1 MRTKIFTIIT
11 SLLIISNGLF
21 AEFTLDFLAKLGVVG
36 SFTDL
41 TESVLEGR
49 GDLNLQL
56 GYHFPIGEKFKGID
70 LLFDTGI
77 NFGSLS
83 VRNNPS
89 DKYSI
94 NQMDIIGI
102 NRNNPSDKYSINQMD
117 IIGINTGLA
126 LKFVVAP
133 MFLENAFNSNQYT
146 VYGLSAGAK
155 FTPFIDGLNEK
166 LNQVPISLYFNL
178 SAERRIYTYDNRALV
193 VGINLFY
200 EYMFFNKN
208 DVSKLF
214 ASRSITKHHSIGALI
229 SVGFH
234 FGKN

>member
-1 MRTKIFTIIT
+1 
-11 SLLIISNGLF
+11 
-21 AEFTLDFLAKLGVVG
+21 LAKLGVVG

-41 TESVLEGR
+41 TGSVLEGR

-56 GYHFPIGEKFKGID
+56 GYNFPIGTKLKGID

-83 VRNNPS
+83 VKNNPS

-94 NQMDIIGI
+94 NQMDI
-102 NRNNPSDKYSINQMD
+102 M
-117 IIGINTGLA
+117 GINTGLA
-126 LKFVVAP
+126 CKFVVTP
-133 MFLENAFNSNQYT
+133 MFLPNAINTNQYA
-146 VYGLSAGAK
+146 VYGLSVGAK
-155 FTPFIDGLNEK
+155 FTPFIDGINEK
-166 LNQVPISLYFNL
+166 LNQVPISLYVNL
-178 SAERRIYTYDNRALV
+178 SVERRIYTYDNRAFV
-193 VGINLFY
+193 VGANIFY

-214 ASRSITKHHSIGALI
+214 ASRNINQHHSIGALI

-234 FGKN
+234 FGEN

>member
-1 MRTKIFTIIT
+1 MKTKIVTIIAAVI
-11 SLLIISNGLF
+11 IISNNLF
-21 AEFTLDFLAKLGVVG
+21 GAFTLDFLAKLGVVG

-41 TESVLEGR
+41 TGSVLEGR

-56 GYHFPIGEKFKGID
+56 GYNFPIDKKLKGID

-83 VRNNPS
+83 V
-89 DKYSI
+89 K
-94 NQMDIIGI
+94 
-102 NRNNPSDKYSINQMD
+102 NNPSDKYSINQMD

-126 LKFVVAP
+126 CKFIVTP
-133 MFLENAFNSNQYT
+133 MFLPNAINTNQYA
-146 VYGLSAGAK
+146 VYGLSVGAK

-166 LNQVPISLYFNL
+166 LNQIPISLYLNL

-214 ASRSITKHHSIGALI
+214 ASRNINQHHSIGALI

-234 FGKN
+234 FGEN

>member
-1 MRTKIFTIIT
+1 MRTKIFIIIA
-11 SLLIISNGLF
+11 SVVLISNNLF
-21 AEFTLDFLAKLGVVG
+21 AGFTLDFLAKLGVVG

-56 GYHFPIGEKFKGID
+56 GYHFPIGKKFKGID

-94 NQMDIIGI
+94 NQMDIM
-102 NRNNPSDKYSINQMD
+102 S
-117 IIGINTGLA
+117 INTGLA
-126 LKFVVAP
+126 CKFVVAP
-133 MFLENAFNSNQYT
+133 IFFENAMNVNQYN
-146 VYGLSAGAK
+146 VYGISTGAK

-166 LNQVPISLYFNL
+166 LNQVPISLYVNL

-214 ASRSITKHHSIGALI
+214 ASRSISKHHSIGALI

-234 FGKN
+234 FGEN

>member
-1 MRTKIFTIIT
+1 MKTKIVVIIT
-11 SLLIISNGLF
+11 SLIIISNSLF

-41 TESVLEGR
+41 TGSVLEGR

-56 GYHFPIGEKFKGID
+56 GYNFPIGNKLKGID

-83 VRNNPS
+83 V
-89 DKYSI
+89 K
-94 NQMDIIGI
+94 
-102 NRNNPSDKYSINQMD
+102 NNPSDKYSINQMD

-126 LKFVVAP
+126 CKFIVTP
-133 MFLENAFNSNQYT
+133 MFLPNAINTNQYA
-146 VYGLSAGAK
+146 VYGLSVGAK

-166 LNQVPISLYFNL
+166 LNQVPISLYLNL

-214 ASRSITKHHSIGALI
+214 ASRNINQHHSIGALI

-234 FGKN
+234 FGEN

>member
-1 MRTKIFTIIT
+1 MKTKIVTIIAAVI
-11 SLLIISNGLF
+11 IISNNLF
-21 AEFTLDFLAKLGVVG
+21 AAFTLDFLAKLGVVG

-41 TESVLEGR
+41 TGSVLEGR

-56 GYHFPIGEKFKGID
+56 GYNFPIDKKLKGID

-83 VRNNPS
+83 V
-89 DKYSI
+89 K
-94 NQMDIIGI
+94 
-102 NRNNPSDKYSINQMD
+102 NNPSDKYSINQMD

-126 LKFVVAP
+126 CKFIVTP
-133 MFLENAFNSNQYT
+133 MFLPNAINTNQSA
-146 VYGLSAGAK
+146 VYGISAGAK
-155 FTPFIDGLNEK
+155 FTPFIDGLNKK
-166 LNQVPISLYFNL
+166 LNQVPISVYVNL

-214 ASRSITKHHSIGALI
+214 ASRNINQHHSIGALI

-234 FGKN
+234 FGEN

>member
-1 MRTKIFTIIT
+1 MKTKIVTIIAAVI
-11 SLLIISNGLF
+11 IISNNLF
-21 AEFTLDFLAKLGVVG
+21 GAFTLDFLAKLGVVG

-41 TESVLEGR
+41 TGSVLEGR

-56 GYHFPIGEKFKGID
+56 GYNFPIDKKLKGID

-83 VRNNPS
+83 V
-89 DKYSI
+89 K
-94 NQMDIIGI
+94 
-102 NRNNPSDKYSINQMD
+102 NNPSDKYSINQMD

-126 LKFVVAP
+126 CKFIVTP
-133 MFLENAFNSNQYT
+133 MFLPNAINTNQYA
-146 VYGLSAGAK
+146 VYGISAGAK

-166 LNQVPISLYFNL
+166 LNQVPISLYLNL

-214 ASRSITKHHSIGALI
+214 ASRNINQHHSIGALI

-234 FGKN
+234 FGEN

>member
-1 MRTKIFTIIT
+1 MKTKIVVIIT
-11 SLLIISNGLF
+11 SLIIISNSLF

-41 TESVLEGR
+41 TGSVLEGR

-56 GYHFPIGEKFKGID
+56 GYNFPIGNKLKGID

-83 VRNNPS
+83 VKNNPS

-94 NQMDIIGI
+94 NQMDI
-102 NRNNPSDKYSINQMD
+102 M
-117 IIGINTGLA
+117 GINTGLA
-126 LKFVVAP
+126 CKFVVAP
-133 MFLENAFNSNQYT
+133 IFLPNALNTNQSA
-146 VYGLSAGAK
+146 VYGISVGAK

-166 LNQVPISLYFNL
+166 LNQVPISLYLNL

-214 ASRSITKHHSIGALI
+214 ASRNINQHHSIGALI

-234 FGKN
+234 FGEN

>member
-1 MRTKIFTIIT
+1 MKTKIVVIIT
-11 SLLIISNGLF
+11 SLIIISNSLF

-41 TESVLEGR
+41 TGSVLEGR

-56 GYHFPIGEKFKGID
+56 GYNFQIGNKLKGID

-83 VRNNPS
+83 VKNNPS

-94 NQMDIIGI
+94 NQMDI
-102 NRNNPSDKYSINQMD
+102 M
-117 IIGINTGLA
+117 GINTGLA
-126 LKFVVAP
+126 CKFVVAP
-133 MFLENAFNSNQYT
+133 IFLPNALNTNQSA
-146 VYGLSAGAK
+146 VYGISAGAK

-166 LNQVPISLYFNL
+166 LNQVPISLYLNL

-214 ASRSITKHHSIGALI
+214 ASRNINQHHSIGALI

-234 FGKN
+234 FGEN

>member
-1 MRTKIFTIIT
+1 MKTKIVTIIAAVI
-11 SLLIISNGLF
+11 IISNNLF
-21 AEFTLDFLAKLGVVG
+21 AAFTLDFLAKLGVVG

-41 TESVLEGR
+41 TGSVLEGR

-56 GYHFPIGEKFKGID
+56 GYNFPIGTKLKGID

-83 VRNNPS
+83 VKNNPS

-94 NQMDIIGI
+94 NQMDI
-102 NRNNPSDKYSINQMD
+102 M
-117 IIGINTGLA
+117 GINTGLA
-126 LKFVVAP
+126 CKFVVAP
-133 MFLENAFNSNQYT
+133 IFLPNAINTNQSA
-146 VYGLSAGAK
+146 VYGISAGAK

-166 LNQVPISLYFNL
+166 LNQIPISLYLNL

-214 ASRSITKHHSIGALI
+214 ASRNISKHHSIGALI

-234 FGKN
+234 FGEN

>member
-1 MRTKIFTIIT
+1 MKTKIVTIIAAVI
-11 SLLIISNGLF
+11 IISNNLF
-21 AEFTLDFLAKLGVVG
+21 GAFTLDFLAKLGVVG

-41 TESVLEGR
+41 TGSVLEGR

-56 GYHFPIGEKFKGID
+56 GYNFPIDKKLKGID

-83 VRNNPS
+83 V
-89 DKYSI
+89 K
-94 NQMDIIGI
+94 
-102 NRNNPSDKYSINQMD
+102 NNPSDKYSINQMD

-126 LKFVVAP
+126 CKFIVTP
-133 MFLENAFNSNQYT
+133 MFLPNAINTNQSA
-146 VYGLSAGAK
+146 VYGISAGAK

-166 LNQVPISLYFNL
+166 LNQVPISLYLNL

-214 ASRSITKHHSIGALI
+214 ASRNINQHHSIGALI

-234 FGKN
+234 FGEN

>member
-1 MRTKIFTIIT
+1 MKTKIVTIIAAVI
-11 SLLIISNGLF
+11 IISNNLF
-21 AEFTLDFLAKLGVVG
+21 AAFTLDFLAKLGVVG

-41 TESVLEGR
+41 TGSVLEGR

-56 GYHFPIGEKFKGID
+56 GYNFPIDKKLKGID

-83 VRNNPS
+83 V
-89 DKYSI
+89 K
-94 NQMDIIGI
+94 
-102 NRNNPSDKYSINQMD
+102 NNPSDKYSINQMD

-126 LKFVVAP
+126 CKFIVTL
-133 MFLENAFNSNQYT
+133 MFLPNAINTNQYA
-146 VYGLSAGAK
+146 VYGLSVGAK

-166 LNQVPISLYFNL
+166 LNQVPISLYVNL

-214 ASRSITKHHSIGALI
+214 ASRNINQHHSIGALI

-234 FGKN
+234 FGEN

>member
-1 MRTKIFTIIT
+1 MKTKIVVIIT
-11 SLLIISNGLF
+11 SLIIISNSLF

-41 TESVLEGR
+41 TGSVLEGR

-56 GYHFPIGEKFKGID
+56 GYNFPIDKKLKGID

-83 VRNNPS
+83 V
-89 DKYSI
+89 K
-94 NQMDIIGI
+94 
-102 NRNNPSDKYSINQMD
+102 NNPSDKYSINQMD

-126 LKFVVAP
+126 CKFIVTP
-133 MFLENAFNSNQYT
+133 MFLPNAINTNQYA
-146 VYGLSAGAK
+146 VYGISAGAK

-166 LNQVPISLYFNL
+166 LNQVPISLYLNL

-214 ASRSITKHHSIGALI
+214 ASRNINQHHSIGALI

-234 FGKN
+234 FGEN

>member
-1 MRTKIFTIIT
+1 MKTKIVTIIAAVI
-11 SLLIISNGLF
+11 IISNNLF
-21 AEFTLDFLAKLGVVG
+21 AAFTLDFLAKLGVVG

-41 TESVLEGR
+41 TGSVLEGR

-56 GYHFPIGEKFKGID
+56 GYNFPIDKKLKGID

-83 VRNNPS
+83 V
-89 DKYSI
+89 K
-94 NQMDIIGI
+94 
-102 NRNNPSDKYSINQMD
+102 NNPSDKYSINQMD

-126 LKFVVAP
+126 CKFIVTP
-133 MFLENAFNSNQYT
+133 MFLPNAINTNQYA
-146 VYGLSAGAK
+146 VYGLSVGAK

-166 LNQVPISLYFNL
+166 LNQVPISLYVNL

-214 ASRSITKHHSIGALI
+214 ASRNINQHHSIGALI

-234 FGKN
+234 FGEN

>member
-1 MRTKIFTIIT
+1 MKTKIVVIIT
-11 SLLIISNGLF
+11 SLIIISNSLF
-21 AEFTLDFLAKLGVVG
+21 PEFTLDFLAKLGVVG

-41 TESVLEGR
+41 TGSVLEGR

-56 GYHFPIGEKFKGID
+56 GYNFPIDKKLKGID

-83 VRNNPS
+83 V
-89 DKYSI
+89 K
-94 NQMDIIGI
+94 
-102 NRNNPSDKYSINQMD
+102 NNPSDKYSINQMD

-126 LKFVVAP
+126 CKFIVTP
-133 MFLENAFNSNQYT
+133 MFLPNAINTNQYA
-146 VYGLSAGAK
+146 VYGLSVGAK

-166 LNQVPISLYFNL
+166 LNQVPISLYLNL

-214 ASRSITKHHSIGALI
+214 ASRNINQHHSIGALI

-234 FGKN
+234 FGEN

>member
-1 MRTKIFTIIT
+1 MKTKIVVIIT
-11 SLLIISNGLF
+11 SLIIISNSLF

-41 TESVLEGR
+41 TGSVLEGR

-56 GYHFPIGEKFKGID
+56 GYNFPIDKKLKGID

-83 VRNNPS
+83 V
-89 DKYSI
+89 K
-94 NQMDIIGI
+94 
-102 NRNNPSDKYSINQMD
+102 NNPSDKYSINQMD

-126 LKFVVAP
+126 CKFIVTP
-133 MFLENAFNSNQYT
+133 MFLPNAINTNQYA
-146 VYGLSAGAK
+146 VYGLSVGAK

-166 LNQVPISLYFNL
+166 LNQVPISLYVNL

-214 ASRSITKHHSIGALI
+214 ASRNINQHHSIGALI

-234 FGKN
+234 FGEN

>member
-1 MRTKIFTIIT
+1 MKTKIVTIIAAVI
-11 SLLIISNGLF
+11 IISNNLF
-21 AEFTLDFLAKLGVVG
+21 AAFTLDFLAKLGVVG

-41 TESVLEGR
+41 TGSVLEGR

-56 GYHFPIGEKFKGID
+56 GYNFPIDKKLKGID

-83 VRNNPS
+83 V
-89 DKYSI
+89 K
-94 NQMDIIGI
+94 
-102 NRNNPSDKYSINQMD
+102 NNPSDKYSINQMD

-126 LKFVVAP
+126 CKFIVTP
-133 MFLENAFNSNQYT
+133 MFLPNAINTNQSA
-146 VYGLSAGAK
+146 VYGISAGAK

-166 LNQVPISLYFNL
+166 LNQVPISLYVNL

-214 ASRSITKHHSIGALI
+214 ASRNINQHHSIGALI

-234 FGKN
+234 FGEN

>member
-1 MRTKIFTIIT
+1 MKTKIVTIIAAVI
-11 SLLIISNGLF
+11 IISNNLF
-21 AEFTLDFLAKLGVVG
+21 AAFTLDFLAKLGVVG

-41 TESVLEGR
+41 TGSVLEGR
-49 GDLNLQL
+49 GDLILQL
-56 GYHFPIGEKFKGID
+56 GYNFPIDKKLKGID

-83 VRNNPS
+83 VKNNPS

-94 NQMDIIGI
+94 NQMDI
-102 NRNNPSDKYSINQMD
+102 M
-117 IIGINTGLA
+117 GINTGLA
-126 LKFVVAP
+126 CKFIVTP
-133 MFLENAFNSNQYT
+133 MFLPNAINTNQYA
-146 VYGLSAGAK
+146 VYGLSVGAK

-166 LNQVPISLYFNL
+166 LNQVPISLYVNL
-178 SAERRIYTYDNRALV
+178 SAERRIYTYDNRSLV

-214 ASRSITKHHSIGALI
+214 ASRNINQHHSIGALI

-234 FGKN
+234 FGEN

>member
-1 MRTKIFTIIT
+1 MKTKIVTIIAAVI
-11 SLLIISNGLF
+11 IISNNLF
-21 AEFTLDFLAKLGVVG
+21 AAFTLDFLAKLGVVG

-41 TESVLEGR
+41 TGSVLEGR

-56 GYHFPIGEKFKGID
+56 GYNFPIGTKLKGID

-83 VRNNPS
+83 VKNNPS

-94 NQMDIIGI
+94 NQMDI
-102 NRNNPSDKYSINQMD
+102 M
-117 IIGINTGLA
+117 GINTGLA
-126 LKFVVAP
+126 CKFVVAP
-133 MFLENAFNSNQYT
+133 IFLPNALNTNQYA
-146 VYGLSAGAK
+146 VYGLSVGAK

-166 LNQVPISLYFNL
+166 LNQVPISLYLNL

-214 ASRSITKHHSIGALI
+214 ASRNINQHHSIGALI

-234 FGKN
+234 FGEN

>member
-1 MRTKIFTIIT
+1 MKTKIVTIIAAVI
-11 SLLIISNGLF
+11 IISNNLF
-21 AEFTLDFLAKLGVVG
+21 AAFTLDFLAKLGVVG

-41 TESVLEGR
+41 TGSVLEGR

-56 GYHFPIGEKFKGID
+56 GYNFPIGTKLKGID

-83 VRNNPS
+83 V
-89 DKYSI
+89 K
-94 NQMDIIGI
+94 
-102 NRNNPSDKYSINQMD
+102 NNPSDKYSINQMD

-126 LKFVVAP
+126 CKFVVTP
-133 MFLENAFNSNQYT
+133 MFLPNAINTNQYA
-146 VYGLSAGAK
+146 VYGLSVGAK

-166 LNQVPISLYFNL
+166 LNQVPISLYVNL

-214 ASRSITKHHSIGALI
+214 ASRNINQHHSIGALI

-234 FGKN
+234 FGEN

>member
-1 MRTKIFTIIT
+1 MKTKIVVIIT
-11 SLLIISNGLF
+11 SLIIISNSLF

-41 TESVLEGR
+41 TGSVLEGR

-56 GYHFPIGEKFKGID
+56 GYNFPIGTKLKGID

-83 VRNNPS
+83 VKNNPS

-94 NQMDIIGI
+94 NQMDI
-102 NRNNPSDKYSINQMD
+102 M
-117 IIGINTGLA
+117 GINTGLA
-126 LKFVVAP
+126 CKFVVAP
-133 MFLENAFNSNQYT
+133 IFLPNALNTNQSA
-146 VYGLSAGAK
+146 VYGISAGAK

-166 LNQVPISLYFNL
+166 LNQVPISLYLNL

-214 ASRSITKHHSIGALI
+214 ASRNINQHHSIGALI

-234 FGKN
+234 FGEN

>member
-1 MRTKIFTIIT
+1 MKTKIVTIIAAVI
-11 SLLIISNGLF
+11 IISNNLF
-21 AEFTLDFLAKLGVVG
+21 AAFTLDFLAKLGVVG

-41 TESVLEGR
+41 TGSVLEGR

-56 GYHFPIGEKFKGID
+56 GYNFPIGNKLKGID

-83 VRNNPS
+83 VKNNPS

-94 NQMDIIGI
+94 NQMDI
-102 NRNNPSDKYSINQMD
+102 M
-117 IIGINTGLA
+117 GINTGLA
-126 LKFVVAP
+126 CKFVVAP
-133 MFLENAFNSNQYT
+133 IFLPNALNTNQSA
-146 VYGLSAGAK
+146 VYGISAGAK

-166 LNQVPISLYFNL
+166 LNQVPISLYLNL

-214 ASRSITKHHSIGALI
+214 ASRNINQHHSIGALI

-234 FGKN
+234 FGEN

>member
-1 MRTKIFTIIT
+1 MKTKIVTIIAAVI
-11 SLLIISNGLF
+11 IISNNLF
-21 AEFTLDFLAKLGVVG
+21 AAFTLDFLAKLGVVG

-41 TESVLEGR
+41 TGSVLEGR

-56 GYHFPIGEKFKGID
+56 GYNFPIDKKLKGID

-83 VRNNPS
+83 V
-89 DKYSI
+89 K
-94 NQMDIIGI
+94 
-102 NRNNPSDKYSINQMD
+102 NNPSDKYSINQMD
-117 IIGINTGLA
+117 IIGINTGLSC
-126 LKFVVAP
+126 KFIVTP
-133 MFLENAFNSNQYT
+133 MFLPNAINTNQYA
-146 VYGLSAGAK
+146 VYGLSVGAK

-166 LNQVPISLYFNL
+166 LNQVPISLYLNL

-214 ASRSITKHHSIGALI
+214 ASRNINQHHSIGALI

-234 FGKN
+234 FGEN

>member
-1 MRTKIFTIIT
+1 MKTKIVTIIAAVI
-11 SLLIISNGLF
+11 IISNNLF
-21 AEFTLDFLAKLGVVG
+21 AAFTLDFLAKLGVVG

-41 TESVLEGR
+41 TGSVLEGR
-49 GDLNLQL
+49 GDLILQL
-56 GYHFPIGEKFKGID
+56 GYNFPIDKKLKGID

-83 VRNNPS
+83 V
-89 DKYSI
+89 K
-94 NQMDIIGI
+94 
-102 NRNNPSDKYSINQMD
+102 NNPSDKYSINQMD

-126 LKFVVAP
+126 CKFIVTP
-133 MFLENAFNSNQYT
+133 MFLPNAINTNQYA
-146 VYGLSAGAK
+146 VYGLSVGAK

-166 LNQVPISLYFNL
+166 LNQVPISLYLNL

-214 ASRSITKHHSIGALI
+214 ASRNINQHHSIGALI

-234 FGKN
+234 FGEN

>member
-1 MRTKIFTIIT
+1 MKTKIVVIIT
-11 SLLIISNGLF
+11 SLIIISNNLF
-21 AEFTLDFLAKLGVVG
+21 AAFTLDFLAKLGVVG

-41 TESVLEGR
+41 TGSVLEGR

-56 GYHFPIGEKFKGID
+56 GYNFPIDKKLKGID

-83 VRNNPS
+83 V
-89 DKYSI
+89 K
-94 NQMDIIGI
+94 
-102 NRNNPSDKYSINQMD
+102 NNPSDKYSINQMD

-126 LKFVVAP
+126 CKFIVTP
-133 MFLENAFNSNQYT
+133 MFLPNAINTNQYA
-146 VYGLSAGAK
+146 VYGLSVGAK

-166 LNQVPISLYFNL
+166 LNQVPISLYLNL

-214 ASRSITKHHSIGALI
+214 ASRNINQHHSIGALI

-234 FGKN
+234 FGEN

>member
-1 MRTKIFTIIT
+1 MKTKIVVIIT
-11 SLLIISNGLF
+11 SLIIISNSLF

-41 TESVLEGR
+41 TGSVLEGR

-56 GYHFPIGEKFKGID
+56 GYNFPIGTKLKGID

-83 VRNNPS
+83 V
-89 DKYSI
+89 K
-94 NQMDIIGI
+94 
-102 NRNNPSDKYSINQMD
+102 NNPSDKYSINQMD

-126 LKFVVAP
+126 CKFIVTP
-133 MFLENAFNSNQYT
+133 MFLPNAINTNQYA
-146 VYGLSAGAK
+146 VYGLSVGAK

-166 LNQVPISLYFNL
+166 LNQVPISLYLNL

-214 ASRSITKHHSIGALI
+214 ASRNINQHHSIGALI

-234 FGKN
+234 FGEN

>member
-1 MRTKIFTIIT
+1 MKTKIVTIIVAVI
-11 SLLIISNGLF
+11 IISNNLF
-21 AEFTLDFLAKLGVVG
+21 AAFTLDFLAKLGVVG

-41 TESVLEGR
+41 TGSVLEGR
-49 GDLNLQL
+49 GDLILQL
-56 GYHFPIGEKFKGID
+56 GYNFPIDKKLKGID

-83 VRNNPS
+83 V
-89 DKYSI
+89 K
-94 NQMDIIGI
+94 
-102 NRNNPSDKYSINQMD
+102 NNPSDKYSINQMD

-126 LKFVVAP
+126 CKFIVTP
-133 MFLENAFNSNQYT
+133 MFLPNAINTNQYA
-146 VYGLSAGAK
+146 VYGLSVGAK

-166 LNQVPISLYFNL
+166 LNQVPISLYLNL

-214 ASRSITKHHSIGALI
+214 ASRNINQHHSIGALI

-234 FGKN
+234 FGEN

>member
-1 MRTKIFTIIT
+1 MKTKIVTIIAAVI
-11 SLLIISNGLF
+11 IISNNLF
-21 AEFTLDFLAKLGVVG
+21 AAFTLDFLAKLGVVG

-41 TESVLEGR
+41 TGSVLEGR

-56 GYHFPIGEKFKGID
+56 GYNFPIGTKLKGID

-83 VRNNPS
+83 VKNNPS

-94 NQMDIIGI
+94 NQMDI
-102 NRNNPSDKYSINQMD
+102 M
-117 IIGINTGLA
+117 GINTGLA
-126 LKFVVAP
+126 CKFIVTP
-133 MFLENAFNSNQYT
+133 MFLPNAINTNQYA
-146 VYGLSAGAK
+146 VYGLSVGAK

-166 LNQVPISLYFNL
+166 LNQVPISLYVNL

-214 ASRSITKHHSIGALI
+214 ASRNINQHHSIGALI

-234 FGKN
+234 FGEN

>member
-1 MRTKIFTIIT
+1 MKTKIVTIIAAVI
-11 SLLIISNGLF
+11 IISNNLF
-21 AEFTLDFLAKLGVVG
+21 AAFTLDFLAKLGVVG

-41 TESVLEGR
+41 TGSVLEGR

-56 GYHFPIGEKFKGID
+56 GYNFPIDKKLKGID

-83 VRNNPS
+83 V
-89 DKYSI
+89 K
-94 NQMDIIGI
+94 
-102 NRNNPSDKYSINQMD
+102 NNPSDKYSINQMD

-126 LKFVVAP
+126 CKFVVTP
-133 MFLENAFNSNQYT
+133 MFLPNAINTNQSA
-146 VYGLSAGAK
+146 VYGISAGAK

-166 LNQVPISLYFNL
+166 LNQVPISLYVNL

-214 ASRSITKHHSIGALI
+214 ASRNINQHHSIGALI

-234 FGKN
+234 FGEN

>member
-1 MRTKIFTIIT
+1 MKTKIVTIIAAVI
-11 SLLIISNGLF
+11 IISNNLF
-21 AEFTLDFLAKLGVVG
+21 AAFTLDFLAKLGVVG

-41 TESVLEGR
+41 TGSVLEGR

-56 GYHFPIGEKFKGID
+56 GYNFPIGTKLKGID

-83 VRNNPS
+83 VKNNPS

-94 NQMDIIGI
+94 NQMDI
-102 NRNNPSDKYSINQMD
+102 M
-117 IIGINTGLA
+117 GINTGLA
-126 LKFVVAP
+126 CKFIVTP
-133 MFLENAFNSNQYT
+133 MFLPNAINTNQYA
-146 VYGLSAGAK
+146 VYGLSVGAK

-166 LNQVPISLYFNL
+166 LNQVPISLYLNL

-214 ASRSITKHHSIGALI
+214 ASRNINQHHSIGALI

-234 FGKN
+234 FGEN

>member
-1 MRTKIFTIIT
+1 MKTKIVTIIAAVI
-11 SLLIISNGLF
+11 IISNNLF
-21 AEFTLDFLAKLGVVG
+21 AAFTLDFLAKLGVVG

-41 TESVLEGR
+41 TGSVVEGR

-56 GYHFPIGEKFKGID
+56 GYNFPIGKKFKGIE

-83 VRNNPS
+83 V
-89 DKYSI
+89 K
-94 NQMDIIGI
+94 
-102 NRNNPSDKYSINQMD
+102 NNPSDKYSINQMD

-126 LKFVVAP
+126 CKFIVTP
-133 MFLENAFNSNQYT
+133 MFLPNAINTNQYA
-146 VYGLSAGAK
+146 VYGLSVGAK

-166 LNQVPISLYFNL
+166 LNQVPISLYVNL

-214 ASRSITKHHSIGALI
+214 ASRNINQHHSIGALI

-234 FGKN
+234 FGEN

>member
-1 MRTKIFTIIT
+1 MKTKIVTIIVAVI
-11 SLLIISNGLF
+11 IISNNLF
-21 AEFTLDFLAKLGVVG
+21 AAFTLDFLAKLGVVG

-41 TESVLEGR
+41 TGSVLEGR

-56 GYHFPIGEKFKGID
+56 GYNFPIDKKLKGID

-83 VRNNPS
+83 V
-89 DKYSI
+89 K
-94 NQMDIIGI
+94 
-102 NRNNPSDKYSINQMD
+102 NNPSDKYSINQMD

-126 LKFVVAP
+126 CKFIVTP
-133 MFLENAFNSNQYT
+133 MFLPNAINTNQYA
-146 VYGLSAGAK
+146 VYGLSVGAK

-166 LNQVPISLYFNL
+166 LNQVPISLYLNL

-214 ASRSITKHHSIGALI
+214 ASRNINQHHSIGALI

-234 FGKN
+234 FGEN

>member
-1 MRTKIFTIIT
+1 MKTKIVTIIAAVI
-11 SLLIISNGLF
+11 IISNNLF
-21 AEFTLDFLAKLGVVG
+21 AAFTLDFLAKLGVVG

-41 TESVLEGR
+41 TGSVLEGR

-56 GYHFPIGEKFKGID
+56 GYNFPIDKKLKGID

-83 VRNNPS
+83 V
-89 DKYSI
+89 K
-94 NQMDIIGI
+94 
-102 NRNNPSDKYSINQMD
+102 NNPSDKYSINQMD

-126 LKFVVAP
+126 CKFIVTP
-133 MFLENAFNSNQYT
+133 MFLPNAINTNQSA
-146 VYGLSAGAK
+146 VYGLSVGAK

-166 LNQVPISLYFNL
+166 LNQVPISLYVNL

-214 ASRSITKHHSIGALI
+214 ASRNINQHHSIGALI

-234 FGKN
+234 FGEN

>member
-1 MRTKIFTIIT
+1 MKTKIVVIIT
-11 SLLIISNGLF
+11 SLIIISNSLF

-41 TESVLEGR
+41 TGSVLEGR

-56 GYHFPIGEKFKGID
+56 GYNFPIGTKLKGID

-83 VRNNPS
+83 V
-89 DKYSI
+89 K
-94 NQMDIIGI
+94 
-102 NRNNPSDKYSINQMD
+102 NNPSDKYSINQMD

-126 LKFVVAP
+126 CKFIVTP
-133 MFLENAFNSNQYT
+133 MFLPNAINTNQYA
-146 VYGLSAGAK
+146 VYGLSVGAK

-166 LNQVPISLYFNL
+166 LNQVPISLYVNL

-214 ASRSITKHHSIGALI
+214 ASRNINQHHSIGALI

-234 FGKN
+234 FGEN

>member
-1 MRTKIFTIIT
+1 MKTKIVTIIAAVI
-11 SLLIISNGLF
+11 IISNGLF

-83 VRNNPS
+83 V
-89 DKYSI
+89 
-94 NQMDIIGI
+94 
-102 NRNNPSDKYSINQMD
+102 RNNPSDKYSINQMD

>member
-1 MRTKIFTIIT
+1 MKTKIVTIIAAVI
-11 SLLIISNGLF
+11 IISNNLF
-21 AEFTLDFLAKLGVVG
+21 AAFTLDFLAKLGVVG

-41 TESVLEGR
+41 TGSVLEGR
-49 GDLNLQL
+49 GDLILQL
-56 GYHFPIGEKFKGID
+56 GYNFPIDKKLKGID

-83 VRNNPS
+83 V
-89 DKYSI
+89 K
-94 NQMDIIGI
+94 
-102 NRNNPSDKYSINQMD
+102 NNPSDKYSINQMD

-126 LKFVVAP
+126 CKFVVTP
-133 MFLENAFNSNQYT
+133 MFLPNAINTNQYA
-146 VYGLSAGAK
+146 VYGLSVGAK

-166 LNQVPISLYFNL
+166 LNQVPISLYVNL

-214 ASRSITKHHSIGALI
+214 ASRNINQHHSIGALI

-234 FGKN
+234 FGEN

>member
-1 MRTKIFTIIT
+1 MRTKIFIIIA
-11 SLLIISNGLF
+11 SAVIISNNLF

-41 TESVLEGR
+41 TESVVEGR

-56 GYHFPIGEKFKGID
+56 GYNFPIGKKLKGID

-102 NRNNPSDKYSINQMD
+102 N
-117 IIGINTGLA
+117 TGLA
-126 LKFVVAP
+126 CKFVVAP
-133 MFLENAFNSNQYT
+133 MFLPNALNTNQSA
-146 VYGLSAGAK
+146 VYGVSAGAK
-155 FTPFIDGLNEK
+155 FTPFIDGLNKK
-166 LNQVPISLYFNL
+166 LNQVPISVYVNL

-214 ASRSITKHHSIGALI
+214 ASRNISKHHSIGALI

-234 FGKN
+234 FGEN

>member
-1 MRTKIFTIIT
+1 MKTKIVVIIT
-11 SLLIISNGLF
+11 SLIIISNSLF

-41 TESVLEGR
+41 TGSVLEGR

-56 GYHFPIGEKFKGID
+56 GYNFPIDKKLKGID

-83 VRNNPS
+83 V
-89 DKYSI
+89 K
-94 NQMDIIGI
+94 
-102 NRNNPSDKYSINQMD
+102 NNPSDKYSINQMD

-126 LKFVVAP
+126 CKFIVTP
-133 MFLENAFNSNQYT
+133 MFLPNAINTNQYA
-146 VYGLSAGAK
+146 VYGLSVGAK

-166 LNQVPISLYFNL
+166 LNQVPISLYLKL

-214 ASRSITKHHSIGALI
+214 ASRNINQHHSIGALI

-234 FGKN
+234 FGEN

>member
-1 MRTKIFTIIT
+1 MKTKIVTIIAAVI
-11 SLLIISNGLF
+11 IISNNLF
-21 AEFTLDFLAKLGVVG
+21 AAFTLDFLAKLGVVG

-41 TESVLEGR
+41 TGSVLEGR

-56 GYHFPIGEKFKGID
+56 GYNFPIDKKLKGID

-83 VRNNPS
+83 V
-89 DKYSI
+89 K
-94 NQMDIIGI
+94 
-102 NRNNPSDKYSINQMD
+102 NNPSDKYSINQMD

-126 LKFVVAP
+126 CKFIVTP
-133 MFLENAFNSNQYT
+133 MFLPNAINTNQYA
-146 VYGLSAGAK
+146 VYGLSVGAK

-166 LNQVPISLYFNL
+166 LNQVPISLYLNL

-214 ASRSITKHHSIGALI
+214 ASRNISKHHSIGALI